1 MLHFFFAALGGHA
14 GAQMAMG
21 YRHWNGGLGVPK
33 NCSKAVRFYE
43 MAANKVLSCL
53 WKRCRL
59 SVFGVRC
66 SVFFSVFCFL
76 VFGVPTYSARR
87 VLNGMTSVHAVLS
100 CLPFVLTCPRLPLP
114 NTRWPTT

>member
-1 MLHFFFAALGGHA
+1 
-14 GAQMAMG
+14 MAMG

-43 MAANKVLSCL
+43 IAANKVLSCL

-66 SVFFSVFCFL
+66 SVFGVRFSSRCSVFWCS
-76 VFGVPTYSARR
+76 VFRRTRHGAYSMA
-87 VLNGMTSVHAVLS
+87 
-100 CLPFVLTCPRLPLP
+100 
-114 NTRWPTT
+114 